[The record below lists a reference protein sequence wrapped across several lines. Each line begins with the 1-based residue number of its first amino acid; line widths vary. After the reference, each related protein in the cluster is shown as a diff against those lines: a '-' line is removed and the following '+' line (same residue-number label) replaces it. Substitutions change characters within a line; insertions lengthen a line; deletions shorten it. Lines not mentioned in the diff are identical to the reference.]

1 MSFCGPNVNFTN
13 DKYPISKKH
22 PENYQKTIIEKG
34 VSIGA
39 GAIIMGGITI
49 GENSLIGAGA
59 LINKNIPKN
68 AVVYGSPGEVK
79 YYK

>member
-1 MSFCGPNVNFTN
+1 MINIP
-13 DKYPISKKH
+13 
-22 PENYQKTIIEKG
+22 YQKTPRELPKTIIEKG

-68 AVVYGSPGEVK
+68 AVVYGTPGEVNITGDESSLFQSICHA
-79 YYK
+79 

>member
-1 MSFCGPNVNFTN
+1 MINIP
-13 DKYPISKKH
+13 
-22 PENYQKTIIEKG
+22 YQKNTQRITKNHNRKG

-68 AVVYGSPGEVK
+68 AVVYGTPGEVK
-79 YYK
+79 YYR